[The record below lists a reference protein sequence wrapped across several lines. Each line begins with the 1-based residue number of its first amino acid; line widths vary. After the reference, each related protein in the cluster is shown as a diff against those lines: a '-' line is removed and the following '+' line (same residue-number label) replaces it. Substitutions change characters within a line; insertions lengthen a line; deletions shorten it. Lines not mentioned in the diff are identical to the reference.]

1 MDSCFLVTRRRFAA
15 AARRAASCVAGPLPG
30 EGQSTG
36 LPHSMV
42 RISSVLP
49 GSVKKKQPSKTDS
62 CFFW

>member
-15 AARRAASCVAGPLPG
+15 AARRAANCVAGPLPG

-49 GSVKKKQPSKTDS
+49 GIVKKKQPSKTDS